1 MHALVIHMMKFQ
13 TDATMQCKNAI
24 TISKVQNACLE
35 HAEVLGALQNFENLS
50 SLHFLFSKIF
60 KLPHKARIVPKIVS
74 NIFEINT
81 KINLTKNEK

>member
-35 HAEVLGALQNFENLS
+35 HAVVLVTSKFARNHLPS
-50 SLHFLFSKIF
+50 ISLFSKIF
-60 KLPHKARIVPKIVS
+60 KSPHKAKIVQKS
-74 NIFEINT
+74 FLENLGINT
-81 KINLTKNEK
+81 KIN